1 MAVIQLSNGG
11 VYNFITQGGS
21 TAHIASVGGTDYPFQ
36 TYFMQGIIT
45 SGSSTSTINSLTVNN
60 ILLHQGLK
68 QYKSPI
74 DGGIYGPVPIDTDTI
89 SVTNLQINGYP
100 KLVQSGSMYSF
111 YGNTD
116 HSVRLASPSQ
126 AKYGTIVRFMKLT
139 NTTNTLAIT
148 GSGGL
153 INSSSSI
160 ACSDPYATIELISA
174 DDPVAS
180 GGRWVILSKTG
191 AWS

>member
-74 DGGIYGPVPIDTDTI
+74 DGGIYGPVPIDTDSVSITTI
-89 SVTNLQINGYP
+89 NSYQRL
-100 KLVQSGSMYSF
+100 LASGSMYSF

-116 HSVRLASPSQ
+116 HSVRLAAPST

-148 GSGGL
+148 ASAFP

-174 DDPVAS
+174 DDPVQP

>member
-1 MAVIQLSNGG
+1 MAEIQLSNGG

-21 TAHIASVGGTDYPFQ
+21 TAHIASIGGTDYPFK
-36 TYFMQGIIT
+36 TYFMQGILT

-89 SVTNLQINGYP
+89 SVTNLLNNGYV

-116 HSVRLASPSQ
+116 HSVRLVSPSG

-139 NTTNTLAIT
+139 NTTNTLSIT
-148 GSGGL
+148 AS

-160 ACSDPYATIELISA
+160 ACSDPYGTIELISA
-174 DDPVAS
+174 DDPVTA

>member
-1 MAVIQLSNGG
+1 MAEIQLSNGG

-21 TAHIASVGGTDYPFQ
+21 TAHIASIGGTDYPFK

-68 QYKSPI
+68 QYRSPI

-89 SVTNLQINGYP
+89 SVTDLKVNGYL

-111 YGNTD
+111 YGNTN
-116 HSVRLASPSQ
+116 HSIELSTPSN

-148 GSGGL
+148 ASGL
-153 INSSSSI
+153 PINSSSSI
-160 ACSDPYATIELISA
+160 ACSDPYATIELIST
-174 DDPVAS
+174 DDPVTS
-180 GGRWVILSKTG
+180 GGRWIILSKTG

>member
-1 MAVIQLSNGG
+1 MAEIQLSNGG

-21 TAHIASVGGTDYPFQ
+21 TAHIAPIGGTDYPFQ

-68 QYKSPI
+68 QYRSPI
-74 DGGIYGPVPIDTDTI
+74 DGGIYGPVPIDTDSVSITTI
-89 SVTNLQINGYP
+89 NSYQRLLT
-100 KLVQSGSMYSF
+100 SGSMYSF

-116 HSVRLASPSQ
+116 HSIRLASPNT
-126 AKYGTIVRFMKLT
+126 AKYGTIVRIMKLT

-148 GSGGL
+148 AS

-160 ACSDPYATIELISA
+160 ACSDPYGTIELIST
-174 DDPVAS
+174 DDPVTA
-180 GGRWVILSKTG
+180 GGKWIILSKTG

>member
-1 MAVIQLSNGG
+1 MAAIQLSNGG

-21 TAHIASVGGTDYPFQ
+21 TAHIASIGGTDYPFQ
-36 TYFMQGIIT
+36 TYFMQGILT
-45 SGSSTSTINSLTVNN
+45 SGSSTSTMGSLTVNG

-74 DGGIYGPVPIDTDTI
+74 DGGIYGPVPIDTDTVA
-89 SVTNLQINGYP
+89 VTDLKVNGYL

-111 YGNTD
+111 YGNTN
-116 HSVRLASPSQ
+116 HSIDLLTPGG
-126 AKYGTIVRFMKLT
+126 AKYGTIVRFIKLT
-139 NTTNTLAIT
+139 NTTNTLSIT
-148 GSGGL
+148 GS

-160 ACSDPYATIELISA
+160 ACSDAFCTIELISA
-174 DDPVAS
+174 DDPVTA
-180 GGRWVILSKTG
+180 GGKWIILSKNG